1 MVRRKRKLSQ
11 EEREDF
17 TARKVSILRRELTLL
32 RYKPLIW
39 EVLLFCFCLLS
50 SVVNCIL
57 CSNPLVVH
65 NKPSKFLT
73 AILLQHKSKLSKQT
87 LLHLPSTLCLIFTG
101 WFACTTASS
110 SCLRTGQRKLL
121 CQQQKELT
129 SILNCSSPVT
139 EKKKVWNTNKQK
151 QSKTNSYLRKCRA
164 FNIFNSLQVP
174 GQFFSR
180 LWSYGLL
187 LVLGKFLNCWGIIS

>member
-129 SILNCSSPVT
+129 SFHIHT
-139 EKKKVWNTNKQK
+139 ELFFPCNWKKKKSMEYKQAETVK
-151 QSKTNSYLRKCRA
+151 DQ
-164 FNIFNSLQVP
+164 
-174 GQFFSR
+174 
-180 LWSYGLL
+180 LL
-187 LVLGKFLNCWGIIS
+187 PA

>member
-11 EEREDF
+11 EEKEDF
-17 TARKVSILRRELTLL
+17 TARKASILRRELTL

-39 EVLLFCFCLLS
+39 EVLFCFCLLS

-57 CSNPLVVH
+57 CSNPFVVH

-110 SCLRTGQRKLL
+110 SCLRTTGQRKLP

-129 SILNCSSPVT
+129 SFHIYT
-139 EKKKVWNTNKQK
+139 ELFFPCKWKFKKKYGIQTSRNKDQ
-151 QSKTNSYLRKCRA
+151 
-164 FNIFNSLQVP
+164 
-174 GQFFSR
+174 
-180 LWSYGLL
+180 LL
-187 LVLGKFLNCWGIIS
+187 PA